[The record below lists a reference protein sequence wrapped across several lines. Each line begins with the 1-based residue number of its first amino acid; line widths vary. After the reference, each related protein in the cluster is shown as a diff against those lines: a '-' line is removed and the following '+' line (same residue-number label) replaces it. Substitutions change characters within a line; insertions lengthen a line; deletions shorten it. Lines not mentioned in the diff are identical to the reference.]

1 MFIYI
6 YIYLTLGITVRKCD
20 YVSEEILFHTVCSN
34 VYSIS
39 LVVADIMMNKKVIM
53 RVERWI
59 DGVLEYDN
67 DEHGAAC

>member
-1 MFIYI
+1 M
-6 YIYLTLGITVRKCD
+6 
-20 YVSEEILFHTVCSN
+20 SEEILFHTVCSN

-39 LVVADIMMNKKVIM
+39 LVVADIMTNKKVII
-53 RVERWI
+53 RVERWM